1 MYLNFTTVLC
11 ATVAT
16 IYVLTVQQLFMYF
29 LFTSSY
35 ICPEKCWCLVLFTWL
50 IFILSYSCPKKCTI
64 YLSQTMWWYWQ
75 CDVLTCDV
83 PTPPH
88 RSHALF
94 ISWLL
99 ISSLFISWLL
109 ILSLFISL
117 LLISS
122 RFISSILVPPC
133 ICPLGELPLQSLES
147 PTRHGAPYCVCV
159 CACVRVCVCACACV
173 CACVCVT
180 VCVVYLCVCVCVC
193 STETTLSVKR
203 TWTGCVTNSSL
214 RSMQSSQPSR
224 PLSIHSL

>member
-109 ILSLFISL
+109 ILSLFISS

-133 ICPLGELPLQSLES
+133 ICQ
-147 PTRHGAPYCVCV
+147 HGACVH
-159 CACVRVCVCACACV
+159 VRVCVR
-173 CACVCVT
+173 VCVT